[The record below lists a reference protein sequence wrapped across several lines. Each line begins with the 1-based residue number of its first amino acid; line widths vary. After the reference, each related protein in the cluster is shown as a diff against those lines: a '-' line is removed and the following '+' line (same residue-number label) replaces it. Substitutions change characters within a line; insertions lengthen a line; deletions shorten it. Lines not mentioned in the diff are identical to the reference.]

1 MCGFVEIVVFVD
13 KVCWLFFKEDL
24 INEFIWGF
32 VVEEFFVDEFIWF
45 DINVVLVGLI
55 VFGFVKLIVVKCN
68 L

>member
-24 INEFIWGF
+24 INEFIWEF